1 MTAKVSAYEGHIV
14 QEIKGV
20 PEEYSPNL
28 LLIVR
33 LFRESVALKPAEASF
48 RKGWEEA
55 LAGDT
60 MPVSKLW
67 EGIDAE

>member
-1 MTAKVSAYEGHIV
+1 MTAKVSAYEGQIV

-20 PEEYSPNL
+20 PEEYLPNL

-33 LFRESVALKPAEASF
+33 LFRESVALKPAETSF

-67 EGIDAE
+67 VDIDAE

>member
-1 MTAKVSAYEGHIV
+1 MTAKVSVYEGQIV
-14 QEIKGV
+14 QEIKDV
-20 PEEYSPNL
+20 PEEYLPNL

-33 LFRESVALKPAEASF
+33 LFRESVALKPAETSF

-60 MPVSKLW
+60 LPVSELW
-67 EGIDAE
+67 EDIDAE